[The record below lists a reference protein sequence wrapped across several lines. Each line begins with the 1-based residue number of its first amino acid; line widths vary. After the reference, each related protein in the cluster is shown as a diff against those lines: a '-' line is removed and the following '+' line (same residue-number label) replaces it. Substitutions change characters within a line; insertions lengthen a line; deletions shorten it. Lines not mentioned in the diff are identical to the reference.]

1 MFSQISGDGSRV
13 VSNTRR
19 TAAEVVAGTTDSDI
33 SFDVFAND
41 VDSGCGKSTG
51 GRHFIHSLP
60 RRRVPLRSF
69 ESALN
74 GASAR
79 GTRWLQRAG
88 SSTDA

>member
-19 TAAEVVAGTTDSDI
+19 TSAEVVAGTTDSDI
-33 SFDVFAND
+33 SFDVFANH
-41 VDSGCGKSTG
+41 VDSGCGRSTG

-60 RRRVPLRSF
+60 RATRALRSF

-74 GASAR
+74 GPGVR
-79 GTRWLQRAG
+79 GTR
-88 SSTDA
+88 